1 MSHRN
6 PKPTVDI
13 LVEENG
19 KIILVERG
27 NEPFK
32 GKMALPGGFVEF
44 GETVGN
50 AARREMEE
58 ETNLKVKLKDL
69 LGVYSD
75 PDRDP
80 RGHTISTVFV
90 AEIVEG
96 KMKGGSDANEAFWMV
111 LNEIDESDM
120 AFDHF
125 KIIQDYIHSELK

>member
-1 MSHRN
+1 MNYDN

-19 KIILVERG
+19 KIILVKRG

-32 GKMALPGGFVEF
+32 GKLAIPGGFVEF
-44 GETVGN
+44 GETVEN
-50 AARREMEE
+50 AAKREMKE
-58 ETNLKVKLKDL
+58 ETNLFVKLKSL
-69 LGVYSD
+69 FGVYSD

-80 RGHTISTVFV
+80 RDHTISTVFV

-96 KMKGGSDANEAFWMV
+96 EIKGGSDAKEAMWV
-111 LNEIDESDM
+111 DLDDIIEENM

-125 KIIQDYIHSELK
+125 KIIQDYINS